1 MKQEREYRKKSRLTG
16 ETSSVAEKHPSVVEK
31 HVSSPAQKSLMIY
44 EPVNEIPLVKLNPAG
59 SYISSI
65 FFYSYG
71 FFIFLKF

>member
-1 MKQEREYRKKSRLTG
+1 VDETGEGVPKKSRLTG

-65 FFYSYG
+65 FFLLLW
-71 FFIFLKF
+71 FLYIS